1 MSKIT
6 VTTFLAILTTAAFC
20 WSDENC
26 KKTLSRQ
33 SNCCKVNSQAKEKC
47 ATDKEHDSKLN
58 AILDRLQK
66 QTNRLRSYE
75 AKIEYLLIQEPEL
88 LDSRILHKGRLYYQ
102 KERDVSRIRVNF
114 ETLKQDD
121 GDEEKESK
129 QFIFDGVWLTKI
141 DYQLEQ
147 ADSYQRFPEDKPVD
161 VFEYISH
168 NFPMVGFTKTE
179 NLRKDFEVKL
189 IDQPSDPNTP
199 IHLHLQVK
207 KDSPYKDDYTAIDFW
222 IDGRSFLPGRVV
234 AISTEGDIYDIKLLD
249 AKVEKKL
256 KITVFGVAIPKH
268 FSKNRHSLKQK

>member
-6 VTTFLAILTTAAFC
+6 ATTCLAILTTVAIC
-20 WSDENC
+20 WSAENC
-26 KKTLSRQ
+26 KKPPPRRG
-33 SNCCKVNSQAKEKC
+33 NCCKVNSQAKQNS
-47 ATDKEHDSKLN
+47 ATDKDHDSKLN
-58 AILDRLQK
+58 AILNRLGK

-75 AKIEYLLIQEPEL
+75 AKIEYLVIQEPEL
-88 LDSRILHKGRLYYQ
+88 LDSRILRKGRLYYQ
-102 KERDVSRIRVNF
+102 KEKDISRVRVNF

-121 GDEEKESK
+121 GDEEKHIE
-129 QFIFDGVWLTKI
+129 QFIFDGVWMTKI
-141 DYQLEQ
+141 DYQLEKVDFYQQ
-147 ADSYQRFPEDKPVD
+147 APKDKPVD

-189 IDQPSDPNTP
+189 INHPSDPNMP

-207 KDSPYKDDYTAIDFW
+207 KDSSYKDDYAAIDFW
-222 IDGRSFLPGRVV
+222 IDGRSFLPLRLK

-249 AKVEKKL
+249 AKVEKKM

-268 FSKNRHSLKQK
+268 FSKNRQPLEQK

>member
-6 VTTFLAILTTAAFC
+6 VTTFLAILSTVAFC
-20 WSDENC
+20 SAGENQ
-26 KKTLSRQ
+26 KKQPPHATGCR
-33 SNCCKVNSQAKEKC
+33 KADSQAKEKC
-47 ATDKEHDSKLN
+47 VTDKEHDSKLDD
-58 AILDRLQK
+58 ILKHLQK
-66 QTNRLRSYE
+66 QTNRLTSYE
-75 AKIEYLLIQEPEL
+75 AKIEYLVIQEPEL
-88 LDSRILHKGRLYYQ
+88 LDSRILRKGRLYYQ
-102 KERDVSRIRVNF
+102 KERDASRVRVNF

-121 GDEEKESK
+121 GDEEKHIE

-141 DYQLEQ
+141 DYLLEQ

-207 KDSPYKDDYTAIDFW
+207 KDSSYKNDYTAIDFW
-222 IDGRSFLPGRVV
+222 IDGRSFFPVRIE

-249 AKVEKKL
+249 AKVNKNL
-256 KITVFGVAIPKH
+256 KITVFKVAIPKH
-268 FSKNRHSLKQK
+268 FSENRQPLKQK

>member
-1 MSKIT
+1 MSRIT
-6 VTTFLAILTTAAFC
+6 VTAILAFLTTAAFC
-20 WSDENC
+20 WADENQ
-26 KKTLSRQ
+26 KKQPIPATGCR
-33 SNCCKVNSQAKEKC
+33 KADSQAKEKC
-47 ATDKEHDSKLN
+47 TTDKGHDSKLDG
-58 AILDRLQK
+58 ILDRLGK
-66 QTNRLRSYE
+66 RTNRLRSYE
-75 AKIEYLLIQEPEL
+75 SKIEYLVIQEPEL
-88 LDSRILHKGRLYYQ
+88 LDSRISRKGRLYYQ
-102 KERDVSRIRVNF
+102 KERDASRVRVNF
-114 ETLKQDD
+114 QTLKQDD

-199 IHLHLQVK
+199 VHLHLKVK

-222 IDGRSFLPGRVV
+222 IDGRSFLPSRVK

-249 AKVEKKL
+249 AKVNKKL
-256 KITVFGVAIPKH
+256 KTTVFKVAIPKH
-268 FSKNRHSLKQK
+268 FSINRHPLEQK